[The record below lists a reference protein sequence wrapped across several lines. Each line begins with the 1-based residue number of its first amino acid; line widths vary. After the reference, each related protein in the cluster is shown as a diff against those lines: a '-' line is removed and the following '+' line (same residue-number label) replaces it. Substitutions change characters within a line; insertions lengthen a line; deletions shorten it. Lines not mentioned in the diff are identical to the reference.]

1 MNTNK
6 NSAKLLLL
14 MLCATLLP
22 LWVNAQ
28 NEEWSEWNH
37 LGTAVTASGK
47 ESMIATFQNWGTE
60 SVVAWDEPI
69 TIDQRTNVADPTKHQ
84 LRLNDIFN
92 GKDIILDYDSSTA
105 KITAQNQSTG
115 YTINKDKLQGYD
127 GVYDEFIFSLSAG
140 TYIPVTGLI
149 NLSKAFFFINNG
161 LGFNLG
167 FTLQIEGVTPPTFT
181 GSWDRKYVGREGG
194 EATLTLTFDAPI
206 VKYRMM
212 VIAPG
217 EQLSS
222 SISELYK
229 ANPVTDLNYVESD
242 ETTVTITCDKI
253 GTYRVVFVPID
264 ADGTAVFMNHTYA
277 HMVSYAEPEYD
288 SYVWNYI
295 GESTVIESMGSN
307 LITTDQQWIEVDG
320 NWVNKYPWQA
330 TVEGVKTYRRADNPN
345 IIGLRNLYGANHPY
359 GSTFKFVDQTIDW
372 WIYIDVTNPE
382 DVKML
387 TTPVGAW
394 DGTSGYATFINQYSN
409 HAAATYADGVITF
422 PFYTLAMGVLV
433 NQDQMT
439 EFDFKVILPDEDTNT
454 DKEDDTTS
462 IDATQVEGIAPSAYY
477 DLSGRH
483 VEKPTKG
490 IYIVDGKKVIL

>member
-14 MLCATLLP
+14 MLCTALLP
-22 LWVNAQ
+22 LWANAQ
-28 NEEWSEWNH
+28 TEEWSEWTN
-37 LGTAVTASGK
+37 LGTATTIDGK
-47 ESMIATFQNWGTE
+47 ERMISTLQAWGQDTN
-60 SVVAWDEPI
+60 VGWDEPI
-69 TIDQRTNVADPTKHQ
+69 TIDQRTSVADPTKQQ

-92 GKDIILDYDSSTA
+92 GKDIILDYDSSTKGISA
-105 KITAQNQSTG
+105 EQQSTG
-115 YTINKDKLQGYD
+115 YATNKEKLQGYED
-127 GVYDEFIFSLSAG
+127 VYDEFMFSLSSG
-140 TYIPVTGLI
+140 TYVPATGRI
-149 NLSKAFFFINNG
+149 NLSNAFFLINER

-253 GTYRVVFVPID
+253 GTYGVLFVPID

-307 LITTDQQWIEVDG
+307 LINADDKWIEVDG

-359 GSTFKFVDQTIDW
+359 VSMFDFVDQSMDW
-372 WIYIDVTNPE
+372 WVYIDATNPE
-382 DVKML
+382 DVKLL
-387 TTPVGAW
+387 TTPVGVW
-394 DGTSGYATFINQYSN
+394 NSTSGYGTFIDMATY
-409 HAAATYADGVITF
+409 AEAATYADGVITF
-422 PFYTLAMGVLV
+422 PFYSVVLGVLV
-433 NQDQMT
+433 NQDQMA